1 MNRNISRNA
10 SEIINMF
17 TTAMQEQQLE
27 SDKHEFNKLKEE
39 INKKHKKYLG
49 DKYKEEESLSKNIQN
64 AEKFKNME
72 EHRLP
77 LEEFAKM
84 FETDL

>member
-1 MNRNISRNA
+1 MNNCTSIYFYTLNRVIIVSMSRSISRNA

-27 SDKHEFNKLKEE
+27 SDKHEFNKFKEE

-49 DKYKEEESLSKNIQN
+49 DKYKEE
-64 AEKFKNME
+64 
-72 EHRLP
+72 
-77 LEEFAKM
+77 
-84 FETDL
+84 